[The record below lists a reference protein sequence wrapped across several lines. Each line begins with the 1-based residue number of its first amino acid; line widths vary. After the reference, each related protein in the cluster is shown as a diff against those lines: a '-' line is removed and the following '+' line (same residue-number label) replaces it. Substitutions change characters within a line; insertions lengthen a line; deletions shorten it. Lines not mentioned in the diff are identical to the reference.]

1 MIEYSLPDFCVNL
14 RNNLMLLDTK
24 RKNPDLFFDDIKI
37 SSIYGCFPGCIMNGG
52 RLLAGS
58 NHCYTKEQINQTFDQ
73 IENAGLSI
81 RLTLTNMFIRPE
93 HYEDEYC
100 KMILEAA
107 KGRNVA
113 VIVNQDD
120 LGDYIAEKYHFQVI
134 LSTTRLLKDVQ
145 ELNKMLEHYYM
156 VVLDY
161 NHNKD
166 DAFLRQVSDPG
177 RLEVMPNELCEPG
190 CPNRQLHYTIIS
202 NAQLDDSVMD
212 FRCPQKTETPG
223 FTMRTA
229 SSPTI
234 LGNDDIRRLNN
245 TYGITH
251 YKIVGRVSHLFQIT
265 ESYLYYFVRPEYRS
279 MMATVMSKKPQ
290 F

>member
-1 MIEYSLPDFCVNL
+1 MIEYALPDFCVNL

-58 NHCYTKEQINQTFDQ
+58 DHYYTKEQIYQTFDQ

-93 HYEDEYC
+93 QYEDEYC

-113 VIVNQDD
+113 AIVNQDD
-120 LGDYIAEKYHFQVI
+120 LGDYLAEKYHFQII

-145 ELNKMLEHYYM
+145 ELNKKLDHYNM

-166 DAFLRQVSDPG
+166 DAFLRQVNDPS

-190 CPNRQLHYTIIS
+190 CPNRQLHYTTIS
-202 NAQLDDSVMD
+202 NAQLDDSVME
-212 FRCPQKTETPG
+212 FRCPQKTETSG

-251 YKIVGRVSHLFQIT
+251 YKIVGRVSQLFQIT

-279 MMATVMSKKPQ
+279 MMAAVMSKKSQ